1 MNGEVQ
7 GTRDPTGHML
17 LMDLHFELPF
27 GKIFNFSLEIFF
39 TLSLFKDVENEQVPN
54 KTGYNVDYM
63 NQEQYIENC
72 NDYGDYQSDYNYQN
86 QTSYGN
92 NYGQLATPRSS
103 LETSRQNSYE
113 RDERQYYDV
122 NQFYNGQYQESPP
135 YDNADVNEVDYDDEA
150 LYYNSR
156 PMK

>member
-1 MNGEVQ
+1 M
-7 GTRDPTGHML
+7 
-17 LMDLHFELPF
+17 
-27 GKIFNFSLEIFF
+27 
-39 TLSLFKDVENEQVPN
+39 
-54 KTGYNVDYM
+54 GYNQDYT

-72 NDYGDYQSDYNYQN
+72 NDYGEYQSDYNYPN

-92 NYGQLATPRSS
+92 NYGQLATPHSS

-122 NQFYNGQYQESPP
+122 NHFYNGQYHEDSPS
-135 YDNADVNEVDYDDEA
+135 YDNGDMNEGDYDDGA

>member
-1 MNGEVQ
+1 M
-7 GTRDPTGHML
+7 
-17 LMDLHFELPF
+17 
-27 GKIFNFSLEIFF
+27 
-39 TLSLFKDVENEQVPN
+39 
-54 KTGYNVDYM
+54 GYNVDYT

-72 NDYGDYQSDYNYQN
+72 NDYGEYQTDFSYQN
-86 QTSYGN
+86 NSSSQN
-92 NYGQLATPRSS
+92 NYGQLATPHSS

-122 NQFYNGQYQESPP
+122 NNFYNGQYQEGSPA
-135 YDNADVNEVDYDDEA
+135 YDNGEMDVAEYDDGA